1 MHKIAVFYFLE
12 VDTLKSSPHDS
23 ESQETLKNSKIDKC
37 KMLTLNAYPS
47 SKMKWVTVLLIPFGT
62 SSLRVPSRFE
72 SYVGHSR
79 KQVNSQFLSVV

>member
-1 MHKIAVFYFLE
+1 MHKIAVFYILELEILE
-12 VDTLKSSPHDS
+12 VDTFKSSPHNS

-62 SSLRVPSRFE
+62 SSPRVNSLFE
-72 SYVGHSR
+72 FNVGHS
-79 KQVNSQFLSVV
+79 

>member
-1 MHKIAVFYFLE
+1 MQSFILELDILE

-62 SSLRVPSRFE
+62 SSPRVPSLFE
-72 SYVGHSR
+72 FNGGHSR
-79 KQVNSQFLSVV
+79 ERVKI